1 MINEKYKLIENVNPY
16 TPYTPVI
23 KHGWKI
29 QHGELPLKAP
39 IQGFQECCLSSS
51 LLAASYLTCPGK
63 ATGTDSPEPS
73 LAPTKV
79 HPQIMAL

>member
-39 IQGFQECCLSSS
+39 IQGFQSHRCAHQS
-51 LLAASYLTCPGK
+51 T
-63 ATGTDSPEPS
+63 SP
-73 LAPTKV
+73 
-79 HPQIMAL
+79 IFMAV